1 MQFRFSAGRRAA
13 VAAVLLGL
21 SWGSASEARAQEPV
35 PTPTPSP
42 VTTQLTGQVEDA
54 SGAVVPNATV
64 TLRNLTTGVER
75 RTVTDSQG
83 RFVVSGLAVGEYQV
97 KVDAAGFRTEVV
109 DRVQVKPG
117 ALQTLMIRLGGGPVP
132 VPSPGPV
139 PPPVPVPS
147 PLPPEAPDFAVFDW
161 KASAEEELRQLLES
175 VTAMG
180 WGLVSVIPVGNQRG
194 FFYFEKASGASY
206 EIVKQ
211 SEPATVEQLRRQ
223 IAQRPGMRLAGMHRL
238 NATEVLWIFRSK
250 E

>member
-1 MQFRFSAGRRAA
+1 MQFGFSAGRRAA
-13 VAAVLLGL
+13 VAALLLGL

-42 VTTQLTGQVEDA
+42 VTTQLTGQVEDE
-54 SGAVVPNATV
+54 SGAVVPNASVTV
-64 TLRNLTTGVER
+64 RNLTTGVER
-75 RTVTDSQG
+75 RTVTNSLGQ
-83 RFVVSGLAVGEYQV
+83 FLVSGLAVGEYQV
-97 KVDAAGFRTEVV
+97 KVDVAGFRTEVV
-109 DRVQVKPG
+109 DRVQLRPG

-132 VPSPGPV
+132 VPSPEPV

-147 PLPPEAPDFAVFDW
+147 PSPPEAPDFAVFDW

-194 FFYFEKASGASY
+194 FFYFEKASGASC

-223 IAQRPGMRLAGMHRL
+223 IAQRPKMRLAGMHRL
-238 NATEVLWIFRSK
+238 NATEGLWIFRSK